1 VYPVPY
7 CHCVRDGEG
16 VKMLVGGFTY
26 RRKLVTAENEEPKR
40 HGCLESGG
48 CLFWWL
54 RVAGALGGRCVAA
67 GRYLVGL

>member
-1 VYPVPY
+1 
-7 CHCVRDGEG
+7 
-16 VKMLVGGFTY
+16 MLVGGFTY

-54 RVAGALGGRCVAA
+54 RVAGALGGGCVAA